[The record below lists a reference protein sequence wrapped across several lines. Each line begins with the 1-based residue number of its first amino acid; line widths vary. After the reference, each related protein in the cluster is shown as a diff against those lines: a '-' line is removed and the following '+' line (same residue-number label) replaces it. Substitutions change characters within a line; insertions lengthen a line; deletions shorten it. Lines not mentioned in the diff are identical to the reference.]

1 MPKNVFIKTTLPILD
16 LRQETVLNVIV
27 RYIAMV
33 ANGWT
38 PEHLRDI
45 GKKWNAF
52 APLLLYLKV
61 HLNSEVP

>member
-1 MPKNVFIKTTLPILD
+1 MPKKRIHKDRSTDI
-16 LRQETVLNVIV
+16 EIVLNVNA

-38 PEHLRDI
+38 PEHLRGI